1 MPSAMRLA
9 CQWGKEPSLLRKDI
23 RGFITNRMMYA
34 MLREAFYFVENGFA
48 SFADVDH
55 SLRNDLG
62 Y

>member
-1 MPSAMRLA
+1 
-9 CQWGKEPSLLRKDI
+9 
-23 RGFITNRMMYA
+23 MMYA